1 MLDKNAKEALQL
13 AKNNEILIWKLR
25 HESQGLKEKIQ
36 SSITE
41 VAETVVKKYTQEKFR
56 IPKIEAQRKRV
67 LIELE
72 DLRNRSMRST
82 VIFKNIHEENEST
95 WEDTARV
102 LGQFIS
108 EELDINYTYKE
119 IDMFLWQSSQRQPR
133 FIKKLP

>member
-13 AKNNEILIWKLR
+13 AKNNEILICKLR

-36 SSITE
+36 SNITE
-41 VAETVVKKYTQEKFR
+41 VAEAVVKKYTQEKFR
-56 IPKIEAQRKRV
+56 IPKIKTV

>member
-1 MLDKNAKEALQL
+1 
-13 AKNNEILIWKLR
+13 
-25 HESQGLKEKIQ
+25 
-36 SSITE
+36 
-41 VAETVVKKYTQEKFR
+41 
-56 IPKIEAQRKRV
+56 
-67 LIELE
+67 
-72 DLRNRSMRST
+72 MRST

-133 FIKKLP
+133 FIKKLA

>member
-41 VAETVVKKYTQEKFR
+41 VAEAVVKKYTQEKFR

>member
-13 AKNNEILIWKLR
+13 AKNNEILICKLR

-36 SSITE
+36 FSITE
-41 VAETVVKKYTQEKFR
+41 VAEAVVKKQTQEKFR

>member
-25 HESQGLKEKIQ
+25 HETQGLKEKIQ

>member
-41 VAETVVKKYTQEKFR
+41 VAETVVKRYTQEKFR